1 MVEIVASLFATAATA
16 APAAAATTASA
27 ASAAAA
33 AAGWTTTVVSTASTA
48 SSALSVL
55 QGVATAGS
63 LITQIAS
70 TRKQMR
76 QEDLAS
82 KQEALNIQREYIQ
95 KVGANRVAFAG
106 SGLSLGSGQND
117 AIESS
122 LEEQKDFETEI
133 SRTNGRMRVNAAA
146 LKGASGL
153 INTAGNFAI
162 DIAKRG

>member
-1 MVEIVASLFATAATA
+1 MEIVASLFATAATA
-16 APAAAATTASA
+16 APAAAATTATA
-27 ASAAAA
+27 ATAAAT
-33 AAGWTTTVVSTASTA
+33 AAGWTTTVVGTASTA

-63 LITQIAS
+63 LITQLAA
-70 TRKQMR
+70 TRNQMR

-106 SGLSLGSGQND
+106 SGLSLGSGQSE
-117 AIESS
+117 AIEDS
-122 LEEQKDFETEI
+122 LAEQRDFEDEI
-133 SRTNGRMRVNAAA
+133 SRTNGRMRINAAA
-146 LKGASGL
+146 LKGAGGL

-162 DIAKRG
+162 DLAKRG